1 VTTTLPPP
9 ATLPAHVPADKAMR
23 LPFFAREVVKDCP
36 QETLIPQMHSSL
48 GPITYVT
55 NIFPGD
61 KPGWLLTGYED
72 TMAMLRNADD
82 FTKNGMGQWAQGIGE
97 DWLVIPTEVDPP
109 MHTAYRKAL
118 NPHFSPQKMA
128 AMKDDLRKRARDLID
143 KFQDRGSCDFVN
155 EFSERYP
162 IYIVLDLLG
171 LPQDRMAEF
180 LKWEKE
186 MLHTNDWEVRS
197 NAVRAVKNYL
207 VEEIAARRANPQ
219 DDYITRIFDFEAED
233 GRKWND
239 QEVLGH
245 CFNLYL
251 GGLDTVTTMLGN
263 SFAWL
268 ARHPEQQQE
277 LRENPD
283 RIVLAVEEFLRI
295 FGPVTAF
302 RIATRE
308 IEIHGQKIMP
318 GEYVSVCTPVA
329 NQDPKMHDHPSKV
342 RFDRKAAH
350 IALGGGIHKCLGMHL
365 ARLELQVALEEMLKA
380 VPLFRVRDGFDLGY
394 FVGNITF
401 VPALELQWD

>member
-1 VTTTLPPP
+1 MESASPTTLPP
-9 ATLPAHVPADKAMR
+9 HVRPENALAS
-23 LPFFAREVVKDCP
+23 PFFARKIVKDCP
-36 QETLIPQMHSSL
+36 QETLIPEMHATL

-82 FTKNGMGQWAQGIGE
+82 FTKNGMGQWSQSIGE
-97 DWLVIPTEVDPP
+97 NWLVVPTEVDPP
-109 MHTAYRKAL
+109 MHTHYRKAL
-118 NPHFSPQKMA
+118 NPNFSPQKMA
-128 AMKDDLRKRARDLID
+128 AMKDDLRKRAKALID
-143 KFQDRGSCDFVN
+143 KFQTRKECDFVN

-171 LPQDRMAEF
+171 LPQGRMAEF
-180 LKWEKE
+180 LVWEKN

-197 NAVRAVKNYL
+197 NAVKNAVNYL
-207 VEEIAARRANPQ
+207 KAEIADRRAAPR
-219 DDYITRIFDFEAED
+219 DDYISKIFDLEAED

-239 QEVLGH
+239 DEVLGH
-245 CFNLYL
+245 CFNLFL

-263 SFAWL
+263 IVTWL

-277 LRENPD
+277 LRDNPD
-283 RIVLAVEEFLRI
+283 RIVLAVEEFLRV

-302 RIATRE
+302 RIATKE
-308 IEIHGQKIMP
+308 LEIHGQKIMP

-329 NQDPKMHDHPSKV
+329 NQDPKVHDNPSEV
-342 RFDRKAAH
+342 RFDRKAPH

-365 ARLELQVALEEMLKA
+365 ARFELQVALEELLKA
-380 VPLFRVRDGFDLGY
+380 IPSFRVKDGFELGY

>member
-1 VTTTLPPP
+1 VTTPLPS
-9 ATLPAHVPADKAMR
+9 HVPADKAMR
-23 LPFFAREVVKDCP
+23 LPYFAREVVKACP
-36 QETLIPQMHSSL
+36 QETLIPEMHKTL

-61 KPGWLLTGYED
+61 KPGWLLTGYDD

-82 FTKNGMGQWAQGIGE
+82 FTKNGMGQWSQSIGE
-97 DWLVIPTEVDPP
+97 NWLVVPTEVDPP
-109 MHTAYRKAL
+109 MHNHYRKAL
-118 NPHFSPQKMA
+118 NPSFSPQKMA
-128 AMKDDLRKRARDLID
+128 AMKGDLRTRATALID
-143 KFQDRGSCDFVN
+143 KFKGRKSCDFVN

-162 IYIVLDLLG
+162 IFIVLDLLG

-180 LKWEKE
+180 LVWEKE
-186 MLHTNDWEVRS
+186 LLHSNDWEVRS
-197 NAVRAVKNYL
+197 NAVRKSTEYL
-207 VEEIAARRANPQ
+207 KAEIAARRAIPQ
-219 DDYITRIFDFEAED
+219 DDYITRLFDHEAED

-239 QEVLGH
+239 EEVLGH
-245 CFNLYL
+245 CFNLFL

-263 SFAWL
+263 IFCWL
-268 ARHPEQQQE
+268 ARHPERQQE
-277 LRENPD
+277 LRDHPSK
-283 RIVLAVEEFLRI
+283 IVLAVEEFLRV

-308 IEIHGQKIMP
+308 LELHGQKIMP
-318 GEYVSVCTPVA
+318 GDYVSVATPIA
-329 NQDPKMHDHPSKV
+329 NQDPKVHDQPAEI

-365 ARLELQVALEEMLKA
+365 ARMEMQTALEEFLKA
-380 VPLFRVRDGFDLGY
+380 IPQFRVKDGFELGY

>member
-1 VTTTLPPP
+1 MTDALPS
-9 ATLPAHVPADKAMR
+9 HVPAEKAMR
-23 LPFFAREVVKDCP
+23 LPFFAREIVKDCP
-36 QETLIPQMHSSL
+36 QETMIPEMHRTL

-72 TMAMLRNADD
+72 TMAMLRNVDD
-82 FTKNGMGQWAQGIGE
+82 FTKNGMGQWSQSIGE
-97 DWLVIPTEVDPP
+97 NWLVVPTEVDPP
-109 MHTAYRKAL
+109 THTHYRKAL
-118 NPHFSPQKMA
+118 NPSFSPQKMA
-128 AMKDDLRKRARDLID
+128 AMKEDLRKRATDLID
-143 KFQDRGSCDFVN
+143 KFRARGECDFVN

-180 LKWEKE
+180 LTWEKA
-186 MLHTNDWEVRS
+186 MLHSNDWSVRS
-197 NAVRAVKNYL
+197 EGVRNAVDYL
-207 VEEIAARRANPQ
+207 KGEIADRRKAPR
-219 DDYITRIFDFEAED
+219 DDYISKIFDMEVED
-233 GRKWND
+233 DRKWND
-239 QEVLGH
+239 EEVLGH
-245 CFNLYL
+245 CFNLFL

-277 LRENPD
+277 LRDNPD
-283 RIVLAVEEFLRI
+283 RIVLAVEEFLRV

-302 RIATRE
+302 RIATKE
-308 IEIHGQKIMP
+308 LELHGQKIMP

-329 NQDPKMHDHPSKV
+329 NQDPKMHENPSEV
-342 RFDRKAAH
+342 RFDRKAPH

-365 ARLELQVALEEMLKA
+365 ARFELQVAVEEFLKA
-380 VPLFRVRDGFDLGY
+380 IPSFRVKDGFELGY

>member
-1 VTTTLPPP
+1 MEKLMTDALPS
-9 ATLPAHVPADKAMR
+9 HVPAEKAMR
-23 LPFFAREVVKDCP
+23 LPFFAREIVKDCP
-36 QETLIPQMHSSL
+36 QETMIPEMHRTL

-72 TMAMLRNADD
+72 TMAMLRNVDD
-82 FTKNGMGQWAQGIGE
+82 FTKNGMGQWSQSIGE
-97 DWLVIPTEVDPP
+97 NWLVVPTEVDPP
-109 MHTAYRKAL
+109 THTHYRKAL
-118 NPHFSPQKMA
+118 NPSFSPQKMA
-128 AMKDDLRKRARDLID
+128 AMKEDLRKRATDLID
-143 KFQDRGSCDFVN
+143 KFRARGECDFVN

-180 LKWEKE
+180 LTWEKA
-186 MLHTNDWEVRS
+186 MLHSNDWSVRS
-197 NAVRAVKNYL
+197 EGVRNAVDYL
-207 VEEIAARRANPQ
+207 KGEIADRRTTPR
-219 DDYITRIFDFEAED
+219 DDYISKIFDMEVED

-239 QEVLGH
+239 EEVLGH
-245 CFNLYL
+245 CFNLFL

-277 LRENPD
+277 LRDNPD
-283 RIVLAVEEFLRI
+283 RIVLAVEEFLRV

-302 RIATRE
+302 RIATKE
-308 IEIHGQKIMP
+308 LELHGQKIMP
-318 GEYVSVCTPVA
+318 GEYVSVCTPVT
-329 NQDPKMHDHPSKV
+329 NQDPKMHENPSEV
-342 RFDRKAAH
+342 RFDRKAPH

-365 ARLELQVALEEMLKA
+365 ARFELQVAVEEFLKA
-380 VPLFRVRDGFDLGY
+380 IPSFRVKDGFELGY

>member
-1 VTTTLPPP
+1 MTDALPS
-9 ATLPAHVPADKAMR
+9 HVPAEKAMR
-23 LPFFAREVVKDCP
+23 LPFFAREIVKDCP
-36 QETLIPQMHSSL
+36 QETMIPEMHRTL

-72 TMAMLRNADD
+72 TMAMLRNVDD
-82 FTKNGMGQWAQGIGE
+82 FTKNGMGQWSQSIGE
-97 DWLVIPTEVDPP
+97 NWLVVPTEVDPP
-109 MHTAYRKAL
+109 THTHYRKAL
-118 NPHFSPQKMA
+118 NPSFSPQKMA
-128 AMKDDLRKRARDLID
+128 AMKEDLRKRATDLID
-143 KFQDRGSCDFVN
+143 KFRARGECDFVN

-180 LKWEKE
+180 LTWEKA
-186 MLHTNDWEVRS
+186 MLHSNDWSVRS
-197 NAVRAVKNYL
+197 EGVRNAVDYL
-207 VEEIAARRANPQ
+207 KGEIADRRKAPR
-219 DDYITRIFDFEAED
+219 DDYISKIFDMEVED

-239 QEVLGH
+239 EEVLGH
-245 CFNLYL
+245 CFNLFL

-277 LRENPD
+277 LRDNPD
-283 RIVLAVEEFLRI
+283 RIVLAVEEFLRV

-302 RIATRE
+302 RIATKE
-308 IEIHGQKIMP
+308 LELHGQKIMP

-329 NQDPKMHDHPSKV
+329 NQDPKMHENPSEV
-342 RFDRKAAH
+342 RFDRKAPH

-365 ARLELQVALEEMLKA
+365 ARFELQVAVEEFLKA
-380 VPLFRVRDGFDLGY
+380 IPSFRVKDGFELGY

>member
-1 VTTTLPPP
+1 MTNTLPS
-9 ATLPAHVPADKAMR
+9 HVPADKAMR
-23 LPFFAREVVKDCP
+23 LPFFAREIVKECP
-36 QETLIPQMHSSL
+36 QETMIPEMHKTL

-72 TMAMLRNADD
+72 TMAMLRNVDD
-82 FTKNGMGQWAQGIGE
+82 FTKNGMGQWSQSIGE
-97 DWLVIPTEVDPP
+97 NWLVLPTEVDPP
-109 MHTAYRKAL
+109 MHSAYRKAL
-118 NPHFSPQKMA
+118 NPSFAPQKMA

-143 KFQDRGSCDFVN
+143 KFKDRMECDFVN

-180 LKWEKE
+180 LLWEKA
-186 MLHTNDWEVRS
+186 MLHSNDWAVRS
-197 NAVRAVKNYL
+197 GGVRNAVDYL
-207 VEEIAARRANPQ
+207 KSEIAARRKVPC
-219 DDYITRIFDFEAED
+219 DDYITRLFEHEAED

-239 QEVLGH
+239 EEVLGH
-245 CFNLYL
+245 CFNLFL

-263 SFAWL
+263 IFAHL
-268 ARHPEQQQE
+268 ARYPAQQQE
-277 LRENPD
+277 LRDNPD

-295 FGPVTAF
+295 YGPVTAF

-308 IEIHGQKIMP
+308 LEIHGQKIMP
-318 GEYVSVCTPVA
+318 GEYVSVSTPIA
-329 NQDPKMHDHPSKV
+329 NQDPKMHENPSEA

-365 ARLELQVALEEMLKA
+365 ARLELQVALEELLKA
-380 VPLFRVRDGFDLGY
+380 IPLFRIKDGFELGY

-401 VPALELQWD
+401 IPALELQWN

>member
-1 VTTTLPPP
+1 MEKLMTDALPS
-9 ATLPAHVPADKAMR
+9 HVPAEKAMR
-23 LPFFAREVVKDCP
+23 LPFFAREIVKDCP
-36 QETLIPQMHSSL
+36 QETMIPEMHRTL

-72 TMAMLRNADD
+72 TMAMLRNVDD
-82 FTKNGMGQWAQGIGE
+82 FTKNGMGQWSQSIGE
-97 DWLVIPTEVDPP
+97 NWLVVPTEVDPP
-109 MHTAYRKAL
+109 THTHYRKAL
-118 NPHFSPQKMA
+118 NPSFSPQKMA
-128 AMKDDLRKRARDLID
+128 AMKEDLRKRATDLID
-143 KFQDRGSCDFVN
+143 KFRARGECDFVN

-180 LKWEKE
+180 LTWEKA
-186 MLHTNDWEVRS
+186 MLHSNDWSVRS
-197 NAVRAVKNYL
+197 EGVRNAVDYL
-207 VEEIAARRANPQ
+207 KGEIADRRKAPR
-219 DDYITRIFDFEAED
+219 DDYISKIFDMEVED

-239 QEVLGH
+239 EEVLGH
-245 CFNLYL
+245 CFNLFL

-277 LRENPD
+277 LRDNPD
-283 RIVLAVEEFLRI
+283 RIVLAVEEFLRV

-302 RIATRE
+302 RIATKE
-308 IEIHGQKIMP
+308 LELHGQKIMP

-329 NQDPKMHDHPSKV
+329 NQDPKMHENPSEV
-342 RFDRKAAH
+342 RFDRKAPH

-365 ARLELQVALEEMLKA
+365 ARFELQVAVEEFLKA
-380 VPLFRVRDGFDLGY
+380 IPSFRVKDGFELGY

>member
-1 VTTTLPPP
+1 MTM
-9 ATLPAHVPADKAMR
+9 TLPAHVPADKAMC
-23 LPFFAREVVKDCP
+23 LPFFGREIVKECP
-36 QETLIPQMHSSL
+36 QETMIPEMHKTL

-72 TMAMLRNADD
+72 TMAMLRNVDD
-82 FTKNGMGQWAQGIGE
+82 FTKNGMGQWSQSIGE
-97 DWLVIPTEVDPP
+97 NWLVLPTEVDPP
-109 MHTAYRKAL
+109 MHSAYRKAL
-118 NPHFSPQKMA
+118 NPSFSPQKMA
-128 AMKDDLRKRARDLID
+128 AMKDDLRKRATDLIE
-143 KFQDRGSCDFVN
+143 KFRGRTECDFVN

-180 LKWEKE
+180 LLWEKA
-186 MLHTNDWEVRS
+186 MLHSNDWEVRS
-197 NAVRAVKNYL
+197 GGVRSAVDYL
-207 VEEIAARRANPQ
+207 KAEIALRRAAPR
-219 DDYITRIFDFEAED
+219 DDYITKLFDLEAED

-239 QEVLGH
+239 EEVLGH
-245 CFNLYL
+245 CFNLFL

-263 SFAWL
+263 IFTHL
-268 ARHPEQQQE
+268 ARYPAQQQE
-277 LRENPD
+277 LRDNPD

-295 FGPVTAF
+295 YGPVTAF

-308 IEIHGQKIMP
+308 LEIHGQKIMP
-318 GEYVSVCTPVA
+318 GEYVSVSTPVA
-329 NQDPKMHDHPSKV
+329 NQDPKMHENPAEA

-365 ARLELQVALEEMLKA
+365 ARLELQVALEELLKA
-380 VPLFRVRDGFDLGY
+380 LPLFRVKDGFELGY

>member
-1 VTTTLPPP
+1 MASAAPTTLPP
-9 ATLPAHVPADKAMR
+9 HVRPENAMAS
-23 LPFFAREVVKDCP
+23 PFFARKVVKDCP
-36 QETLIPQMHSSL
+36 QETHIPEMHATL

-61 KPGWLLTGYED
+61 KPGWLLTGYDD

-82 FTKNGMGQWAQGIGE
+82 FTTNGMGQWSQSIGE
-97 DWLVIPTEVDPP
+97 NWLVVPTEVDPP
-109 MHTAYRKAL
+109 MHTHYRKAL
-118 NPHFSPQKMA
+118 NPSFSPQKMA
-128 AMKDDLRKRARDLID
+128 AMKDDLRKRANDLID
-143 KFQDRGSCDFVN
+143 KFRDRKECDFVN

-180 LKWEKE
+180 LVWEKD
-186 MLHTNDWEVRS
+186 MLHTNDWEVRK
-197 NAVRAVKNYL
+197 AAVKNAVEYL
-207 VEEIAARRANPQ
+207 KGEIAARRVAPR
-219 DDYITRIFDFEAED
+219 DDYISKLFDLEAED

-239 QEVLGH
+239 EEVLGH
-245 CFNLYL
+245 CFNLFL

-263 SFAWL
+263 IVTWL
-268 ARHPEQQQE
+268 ARHPEQQQQ
-277 LRENPD
+277 LRSNPD
-283 RIVLAVEEFLRI
+283 QIVLAVEEFLRV

-302 RIATRE
+302 RIATKE
-308 IEIHGQKIMP
+308 LEIHGQKIMP

-329 NQDPKMHDHPSKV
+329 NQDPKMHDNPSEV
-342 RFDRKAAH
+342 RFDRKAPH

-365 ARLELQVALEEMLKA
+365 ARFELQVALEELLKA
-380 VPLFRVRDGFDLGY
+380 IPSFRVKDGFELGY

>member
-1 VTTTLPPP
+1 MTM
-9 ATLPAHVPADKAMR
+9 TLPAHVPAERAMR
-23 LPFFAREVVKDCP
+23 LPFFGREIVKDCP
-36 QETLIPQMHSSL
+36 QETMIPEMHRTL

-72 TMAMLRNADD
+72 TMAMLRNVDD
-82 FTKNGMGQWAQGIGE
+82 FTKNGMGQWSQSIGE
-97 DWLVIPTEVDPP
+97 NWLVLPTEVDPP
-109 MHTAYRKAL
+109 MHSAYRKGL
-118 NPHFSPQKMA
+118 NPSFSPQKMA
-128 AMKDDLRKRARDLID
+128 AMKDDLRKRATNLID
-143 KFQDRGSCDFVN
+143 KFSGRTECDFVN

-171 LPQDRMAEF
+171 LPQYRMAEF
-180 LKWEKE
+180 LLWEKA
-186 MLHTNDWEVRS
+186 MLHSNDWEVRS
-197 NAVRAVKNYL
+197 GGVRSAVDYL
-207 VEEIAARRANPQ
+207 KAEIALRRAAPR
-219 DDYITRIFDFEAED
+219 DDYITKLFDLEAED

-239 QEVLGH
+239 EEVLGH
-245 CFNLYL
+245 CFNLFL

-263 SFAWL
+263 IFTHL
-268 ARHPEQQQE
+268 ARYPAQQQE
-277 LRENPD
+277 LRDNPD

-295 FGPVTAF
+295 YGPVTAF

-308 IEIHGQKIMP
+308 LEIHGQKIMP
-318 GEYVSVCTPVA
+318 GEYVSVSTPVA
-329 NQDPKMHDHPSKV
+329 NQDPKMHENPAEA

-365 ARLELQVALEEMLKA
+365 ARLELQVALEELLKA
-380 VPLFRVRDGFDLGY
+380 LPLFRVKDGFELGY

>member
-1 VTTTLPPP
+1 MTDILP
-9 ATLPAHVPADKAMR
+9 THVPAEKAMR
-23 LPFFAREVVKDCP
+23 LPYFAREIVKECP
-36 QETLIPQMHSSL
+36 QETMIPEMHRNL

-72 TMAMLRNADD
+72 TMAMLRNVDD
-82 FTKNGMGQWAQGIGE
+82 FTKNGMGQWSQSIGE
-97 DWLVIPTEVDPP
+97 NWLVVPTEVDPP
-109 MHTAYRKAL
+109 VHTHYRKAL
-118 NPHFSPQKMA
+118 NPSFSPQKMA
-128 AMKDDLRKRARDLID
+128 AMKEDLRKRATNLID
-143 KFQDRGSCDFVN
+143 KFRVRKECDFVN

-180 LKWEKE
+180 LVWEKD

-197 NAVRAVKNYL
+197 NAVRNAVDYL
-207 VEEIAARRANPQ
+207 KGEIADRRKAPR
-219 DDYITRIFDFEAED
+219 DDYISKIFDLEVED

-239 QEVLGH
+239 EEVLGH
-245 CFNLYL
+245 CFNLFL

-277 LRENPD
+277 LRDNPD
-283 RIVLAVEEFLRI
+283 RIVLAVEEFLRV

-302 RIATRE
+302 RIATKE
-308 IEIHGQKIMP
+308 LELHGQKIMP

-329 NQDPKMHDHPSKV
+329 NQDPKMHENPSEV
-342 RFDRKAAH
+342 RFDRKAPH

-365 ARLELQVALEEMLKA
+365 ARFELQVAVEEFLKA
-380 VPLFRVRDGFDLGY
+380 IPSFRVKDGFELGY

>member
-1 VTTTLPPP
+1 MEILMTDTLPS
-9 ATLPAHVPADKAMR
+9 HVPAEKAMR
-23 LPFFAREVVKDCP
+23 LPFFAREIVKDCP
-36 QETLIPQMHSSL
+36 QETMIPEMHRSL

-72 TMAMLRNADD
+72 TMAMLRNVDD
-82 FTKNGMGQWAQGIGE
+82 FTKNGMGQWSQSIGE
-97 DWLVIPTEVDPP
+97 NWLVVPTEVDPP
-109 MHTAYRKAL
+109 VHTHYRKAL
-118 NPHFSPQKMA
+118 NPSFSPQKMA
-128 AMKDDLRKRARDLID
+128 AMKEDLRKRATNLIE
-143 KFQDRGSCDFVN
+143 KFQSRGECDFVN

-180 LKWEKE
+180 LTWEKA
-186 MLHTNDWEVRS
+186 MLHSNDWSVRS
-197 NAVRAVKNYL
+197 EGVRNAVDYL
-207 VEEIAARRANPQ
+207 KGEIADRRKAPR
-219 DDYITRIFDFEAED
+219 DDYISKIFDMEVED

-239 QEVLGH
+239 EEVLGH
-245 CFNLYL
+245 CFNLFL

-277 LRENPD
+277 LRDNPD
-283 RIVLAVEEFLRI
+283 RIVLAVEEFLRV

-302 RIATRE
+302 RIATKE
-308 IEIHGQKIMP
+308 LELHGQKIMP

-329 NQDPKMHDHPSKV
+329 NQDPKMHENPSEV
-342 RFDRKAAH
+342 RFDRKAPH

-365 ARLELQVALEEMLKA
+365 ARFELQVAVEEFLKA
-380 VPLFRVRDGFDLGY
+380 IPSFRVKDGFELGY

>member
-1 VTTTLPPP
+1 MEILMTEP
-9 ATLPAHVPADKAMR
+9 LPAHVPAEKAMR
-23 LPFFAREVVKDCP
+23 LPFFGREIVKDCP
-36 QETLIPQMHSSL
+36 QETMIPEMHRTL

-72 TMAMLRNADD
+72 TMAMLRNVDD
-82 FTKNGMGQWAQGIGE
+82 FTKNGMGQWSQSIGE
-97 DWLVIPTEVDPP
+97 NWLVVPTEVDPP
-109 MHTAYRKAL
+109 VHTHYRKAL
-118 NPHFSPQKMA
+118 NPSFSPQKMA
-128 AMKDDLRKRARDLID
+128 AMKEDLRKRATNLIE
-143 KFQDRGSCDFVN
+143 KFQGRGECDFVN

-180 LKWEKE
+180 LAWEKA
-186 MLHTNDWEVRS
+186 MLHSNDWSVRS
-197 NAVRAVKNYL
+197 EGVRNAVDYL
-207 VEEIAARRANPQ
+207 KGEIADRRETPR
-219 DDYITRIFDFEAED
+219 DDYISKIFDLEVED

-239 QEVLGH
+239 EEVLGH
-245 CFNLYL
+245 CFNLFL

-277 LRENPD
+277 LRDNPD
-283 RIVLAVEEFLRI
+283 RIVLAVEEFLRV

-302 RIATRE
+302 RIATKE
-308 IEIHGQKIMP
+308 LELHGQKIMP
-318 GEYVSVCTPVA
+318 GEYVSVCTPVT
-329 NQDPKMHDHPSKV
+329 NQDPKMHENPSEV
-342 RFDRKAAH
+342 RFDRKAPH

-365 ARLELQVALEEMLKA
+365 ARFELQVAVEEFLKA
-380 VPLFRVRDGFDLGY
+380 IPSFRVKDGFELGY

>member
-1 VTTTLPPP
+1 MASAAPKTLPP
-9 ATLPAHVPADKAMR
+9 HVRPENAMAS
-23 LPFFAREVVKDCP
+23 PFFARKVVKDCP
-36 QETLIPQMHSSL
+36 QETLIPEMHATL
-48 GPITYVT
+48 GPITYIT

-82 FTKNGMGQWAQGIGE
+82 FTKNGMGQWSQSIGE
-97 DWLVIPTEVDPP
+97 NWLVVPTEVDPP
-109 MHTAYRKAL
+109 MHTHYRKAL
-118 NPHFSPQKMA
+118 NPSFSPQKMA
-128 AMKDDLRKRARDLID
+128 AMKDDLRMRANDLID
-143 KFQDRGSCDFVN
+143 KFRDRKECDFVN

-180 LKWEKE
+180 LVWEKN
-186 MLHTNDWEVRS
+186 MLHTNDWEVRK
-197 NAVRAVKNYL
+197 AAVKNAVDYL
-207 VEEIAARRANPQ
+207 KGEIAARRAAPR
-219 DDYITRIFDFEAED
+219 DDYISGLFDLEAED

-239 QEVLGH
+239 EEVLGH
-245 CFNLYL
+245 CFNLFL

-263 SFAWL
+263 IFTWL
-268 ARHPEQQQE
+268 ARHPEQQQQ
-277 LRENPD
+277 LRDNPD
-283 RIVLAVEEFLRI
+283 QIVLAVEEFLRV

-302 RIATRE
+302 RIATKE
-308 IEIHGQKIMP
+308 LEIHGQKIMP

-329 NQDPKMHDHPSKV
+329 NQDPKMHDNPSEV
-342 RFDRKAAH
+342 RFDRKAPH

-365 ARLELQVALEEMLKA
+365 ARFELQVALEELLKA
-380 VPLFRVRDGFDLGY
+380 IPSFRVKDGFDLGY

>member
-1 VTTTLPPP
+1 MASAAQTTLPP
-9 ATLPAHVPADKAMR
+9 HVNPKNAMAS
-23 LPFFAREVVKDCP
+23 PFFARKVVKDCP
-36 QETLIPQMHSSL
+36 QETLIPEMHATL

-72 TMAMLRNADD
+72 TMAMLRNVDD
-82 FTKNGMGQWAQGIGE
+82 FTKNGMGQWSQSIGE
-97 DWLVIPTEVDPP
+97 NWLVVPTEVDPP
-109 MHTAYRKAL
+109 MHTHYRKAL
-118 NPHFSPQKMA
+118 NPSFSPQKMA
-128 AMKDDLRKRARDLID
+128 AMKEDLRGRAIDLID
-143 KFQDRGSCDFVN
+143 KFRDRKECDFVN

-180 LKWEKE
+180 LVWEKN

-197 NAVRAVKNYL
+197 NAVKNAVDYL
-207 VEEIAARRANPQ
+207 KGEIAARRAAPR
-219 DDYITRIFDFEAED
+219 DDYITKIFDLEAED

-239 QEVLGH
+239 EEVLGH
-245 CFNLYL
+245 CFNLFL

-263 SFAWL
+263 IVTWL
-268 ARHPEQQQE
+268 ARHPEQQQQ
-277 LRENPD
+277 LRNNPD
-283 RIVLAVEEFLRI
+283 QIVLAVEEFLRV

-302 RIATRE
+302 RIATKE
-308 IEIHGQKIMP
+308 LEIHGQKIMP

-329 NQDPKMHDHPSKV
+329 NQDPKMHDSPSEV
-342 RFDRKAAH
+342 RFDRKAPH

-365 ARLELQVALEEMLKA
+365 ARFELQVALEELLKA
-380 VPLFRVRDGFDLGY
+380 IPSFRVKDGFDLGY